1 MVAAMKWIITNLR
14 NTFKSTAIGVVIPP
28 PKNAE
33 DGMEI
38 RGDLMIQVC
47 ELLHVPYV
55 DMREYISISDLGS
68 DTVHLGTGAGK
79 YGAAEAS
86 LILRICQYGDTLY
99 PGTTD

>member
-1 MVAAMKWIITNLR
+1 
-14 NTFKSTAIGVVIPP
+14 
-28 PKNAE
+28 
-33 DGMEI
+33 
-38 RGDLMIQVC
+38 MIQVC
-47 ELLHVPYV
+47 ESLHVPYV